1 MRQPPEKVDVARSD
15 AASSNPR
22 PWRILEA
29 RAGAP
34 AASMACN
41 RAPMAPRRAAPSPV
55 SAPAAPP
62 AAASKDASSASNSSR
77 SPSTASTAS
86 STVVSSPG
94 SSCSTCKIW
103 RLAGIPLICR
113 AAIARS
119 SVDLPAPLRPMR
131 PYRRPE
137 ARSSDWEEG
146 KGWW

>member
-55 SAPAAPP
+55 SAPAAIEFQ
-62 AAASKDASSASNSSR
+62 
-77 SPSTASTAS
+77 
-86 STVVSSPG
+86 G
-94 SSCSTCKIW
+94 SSCTGEREGGGVW
-103 RLAGIPLICR
+103 ER
-113 AAIARS
+113 ARAHARARPALLRTFLLPSLTLRRTAIRVQSNAEKR
-119 SVDLPAPLRPMR
+119 PPHTAKEPPMR
-131 PYRRPE
+131 GASRRT
-137 ARSSDWEEG
+137 A
-146 KGWW
+146 